1 MKKIFKTLAVLA
13 VVAALGFGFVSCGD
27 SGDDNNGSGSPSSGG
42 GNGGASSKFVPETN
56 IKATFACPYSYQSA
70 SEAIAAAENVEYGAT
85 FSEARINFYEDG
97 TFIVY
102 LYNCW
107 YMKRNGKVEKYEE
120 SISPRYKGSYTLT
133 GEFTEGTLNLVC
145 SYNFYENP
153 NHPEPEYSKWLKDS
167 GAVERTYAI
176 SGSKF
181 ECNDIVP
188 NYNNRLDKY
197 IYTKQ

>member
-13 VVAALGFGFVSCGD
+13 AVAALGFGFVSCGD

-56 IKATFACPYSYQSA
+56 IKTAFACPYSYQTYKSA
-70 SEAIAAAENVEYGAT
+70 SEAIAAAENDEDVL

-102 LYNCW
+102 EYQCW
-107 YMKRNGKVEKYEE
+107 YKKRNGKVEKDEE
-120 SISPRYKGSYTLT
+120 SISPSRKGSYTLT

-145 SYNFYENP
+145 SYNFYKNP
-153 NHPEPEYSKWLKDS
+153 YHPEPEYSKWLKDS
-167 GAVERTYAI
+167 LAVERTCVI

-181 ECNDIVP
+181 ECGNLVY
-188 NYNNRLDKY
+188 NYTN
-197 IYTKQ
+197 IFTKQ